1 MLIGIAVI
9 GIAVYVG
16 APTWTIVFASLG
28 IAAKVL
34 TAVINIAMD
43 K

>member
-9 GIAVYVG
+9 GIAVHVG

-28 IAAKVL
+28 IAAKVIWNFIEL
-34 TAVINIAMD
+34 ITD
-43 K
+43 

>member
-1 MLIGIAVI
+1 MLLGIAVI

-28 IAAKVL
+28 IAANVL
-34 TAVINIAMD
+34 SSFIKLITD
-43 K
+43 

>member
-1 MLIGIAVI
+1 MLPCIAII

-28 IAAKVL
+28 IAAKII
-34 TAVINIAMD
+34 ASFINLITD
-43 K
+43 

>member
-34 TAVINIAMD
+34 YSFIKLITD
-43 K
+43 

>member
-9 GIAVYVG
+9 G

-34 TAVINIAMD
+34 DSFINLITD
-43 K
+43 